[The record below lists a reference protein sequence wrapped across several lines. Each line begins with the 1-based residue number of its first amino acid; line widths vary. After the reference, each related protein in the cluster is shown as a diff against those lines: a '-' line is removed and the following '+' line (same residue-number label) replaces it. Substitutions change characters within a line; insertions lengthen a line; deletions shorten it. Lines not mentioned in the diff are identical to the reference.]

1 MAVPQAPRTRVVET
15 LDRQGIPYRLLPHGR
30 EVFTVEEAAGQ
41 RDVLM
46 EEMVKS
52 ILLRDKK
59 RRYVMACVRGD
70 MRVDPKAVR
79 AVLAEGFGRLQFAS
93 AAEIREITGS
103 VKGAVAPVGLPERSP
118 GGLRRGHRPLRA
130 RQPQQRRPG
139 HGPGDEGERPAR
151 GQPRDHRRHR
161 RAAGEVGRVRLP
173 PQQRLIGKPRRAR
186 AWKCGRRKDR

>member
-1 MAVPQAPRTRVVET
+1 MAAPQAPRTRVIET

-52 ILLRDKK
+52 ILLRDRK

-79 AVLAEGFGRLQFAS
+79 AVLPDRYQRLQFAS
-93 AAEIREITGS
+93 AGEIREITGS
-103 VKGAVAPVGLPERSP
+103 VQGAVAPVGLPDVVPVVCDEVIARCERVNLSSGDP
-118 GGLRRGHRPLRA
+118 AIGLEMKGSDLLAVSRA
-130 RQPQQRRPG
+130 TIASIAEPR
-139 HGPGDEGERPAR
+139 ER
-151 GQPRDHRRHR
+151 
-161 RAAGEVGRVRLP
+161 
-173 PQQRLIGKPRRAR
+173 
-186 AWKCGRRKDR
+186 

>member
-1 MAVPQAPRTRVVET
+1 MAAPRAPRTRVVET

-52 ILLRDKK
+52 ILLRDKR

-79 AVLAEGFGRLQFAS
+79 AVLADGFGRLQFAS

-103 VKGAVAPVGLPERSP
+103 VQGAVAPVGLPDEVPVVCDEVIARCERVNLSSGDP
-118 GGLRRGHRPLRA
+118 AMGLEMKGSDLLAVSRA
-130 RQPQQRRPG
+130 TVAAIA
-139 HGPGDEGERPAR
+139 ERPER
-151 GQPRDHRRHR
+151 
-161 RAAGEVGRVRLP
+161 
-173 PQQRLIGKPRRAR
+173 
-186 AWKCGRRKDR
+186 

>member
-1 MAVPQAPRTRVVET
+1 MAVPQAPRTRVIET
-15 LDRQGIPYRLLPHGR
+15 LDQQGIPYRLLPHGR

-52 ILLRDKK
+52 ILLRDRK

-79 AVLAEGFGRLQFAS
+79 AVLPDRYQRLQFAS

-103 VKGAVAPVGLPERSP
+103 VQGAVAPVGLPDEVPVVCDEVIARCERVNLSSGDP
-118 GGLRRGHRPLRA
+118 AMGLEMKGSDLLAVSRA
-130 RQPQQRRPG
+130 TIAAIAEPP
-139 HGPGDEGERPAR
+139 EG
-151 GQPRDHRRHR
+151 
-161 RAAGEVGRVRLP
+161 
-173 PQQRLIGKPRRAR
+173 
-186 AWKCGRRKDR
+186 

>member
-1 MAVPQAPRTRVVET
+1 MAAPQAPRTRVVET

-52 ILLRDKK
+52 ILLRDRK

-79 AVLAEGFGRLQFAS
+79 AVLADGLGRLQFAS
-93 AAEIREITGS
+93 AAEIRKITGS
-103 VKGAVAPVGLPERSP
+103 VQGAVAPVGLPDEVPVVFDEVIARCERVNLSSGDP
-118 GGLRRGHRPLRA
+118 SMGMEMKGSDLLAVSRA
-130 RQPQQRRPG
+130 TIAAIAEPR
-139 HGPGDEGERPAR
+139 EG
-151 GQPRDHRRHR
+151 
-161 RAAGEVGRVRLP
+161 
-173 PQQRLIGKPRRAR
+173 
-186 AWKCGRRKDR
+186 